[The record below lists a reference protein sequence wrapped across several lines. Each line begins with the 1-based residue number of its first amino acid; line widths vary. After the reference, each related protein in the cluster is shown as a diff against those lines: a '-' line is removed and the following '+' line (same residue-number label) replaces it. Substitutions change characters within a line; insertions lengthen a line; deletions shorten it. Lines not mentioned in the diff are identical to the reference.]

1 MEQLID
7 LVTFSKKEKEGHKF
21 YTNKFFGGVPF
32 PQYEGTPQKDN
43 PTPDDKYIDGMDSNA
58 WWNLKLCATQ
68 YWEDHYKG
76 LGISNLNKRGGKKS
90 NAWNFFLRE
99 EKALSA
105 CEISYGNTYLLIE
118 TCARRTALHNVFREL
133 MPNTYEKYFK

>member
-7 LVTFSKKEKEGHKF
+7 LITFSKKEKEGHKF
-21 YTNKFFGGVPF
+21 YTNKFSCGEYF

-43 PTPDDKYIDGMDSNA
+43 PTPDDKYIDAMDNNA

-76 LGISNLNKRGGKKS
+76 ISLDKRGGKKS
-90 NAWNFFLRE
+90 SAWNFFLHE
-99 EKALSA
+99 EKFLSA
-105 CEISYGNTYLLIE
+105 LDISYCNPYSLIE
-118 TCARRTALHNVFREL
+118 ACARRTALHIVFREL
-133 MPNTYEKYFK
+133 MPHTYEKYFK